1 VSVLKEARGSV
12 IIDMKITLPIA
23 IAGNNAIANTFK
35 REPIFLIAQ
44 AVKMRCPLVEQ
55 GTNSG
60 CL

>member
-1 VSVLKEARGSV
+1 LKEARGSV

-23 IAGNNAIANTFK
+23 IAGNSAIANTLK

-44 AVKMRCPLVEQ
+44 AVKMRYPLVEQ

-60 CL
+60 YL